1 MKSIHLPDDEM
12 AKLLRSQLAD
22 DAVHRSL
29 YDPDNDPLKSWDK
42 LEKLYTGGKDPMAPI
57 IGAMYDEGWL
67 AEIAWSIPLFVKHKT
82 LKGKHLTP
90 KNLISDDLK
99 QKFPPGPRGK
109 KMGEAVVENAKK
121 ITSIF
126 GGVEE
131 IFMKKSALKILK
143 NLKELDQIGDK
154 KALMLVKD
162 FAIAAVPK
170 YREKR
175 EEWGER
181 WGWLDYFADCWQNKF
196 PGKELRDLDKIDIA
210 PDVHCKRVVGRII
223 GKPNDEATPK
233 ELREF
238 GREVYGEFPAWI
250 DTPLWFIG
258 REYCYKE
265 NPRCKECPLK
275 ETCSNLTRK

>member
-1 MKSIHLPDDEM
+1 
-12 AKLLRSQLAD
+12 
-22 DAVHRSL
+22 
-29 YDPDNDPLKSWDK
+29 
-42 LEKLYTGGKDPMAPI
+42 MAPI
-57 IGAMYDEGWL
+57 IGAMYDEGWP

-82 LKGKHLTP
+82 LKGEPLTP
-90 KNLISDDLK
+90 ENLESDDLK
-99 QKFPPGPRGK
+99 HKLPRGPRGK
-109 KMGEAVVENAKK
+109 KIGRGGKKIEMGEAVVENAKK
-121 ITSIF
+121 ITKKF
-126 GGVEE
+126 RRVEE
-131 IFMKKSALKILK
+131 IFMEESASKILK

-170 YREKR
+170 YRKKR

-223 GKPNDEATPK
+223 GKTNDEATPK